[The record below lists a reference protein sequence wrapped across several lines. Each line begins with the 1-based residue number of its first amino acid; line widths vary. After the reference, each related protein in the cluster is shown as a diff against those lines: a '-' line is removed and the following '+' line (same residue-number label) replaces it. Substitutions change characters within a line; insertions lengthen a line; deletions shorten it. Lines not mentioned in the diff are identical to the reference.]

1 MIRHR
6 HRRHKE
12 TPELNITAFMNLMV
26 ILVPFLLIT
35 AVFTRLTIIELNLP
49 SGAPSETPPTPELQL
64 EVTILPDRLILGD
77 RDGGLIN
84 EFANVQHEAAS
95 QGASLEDYQWEEL
108 SEWLA
113 KVKARSLDTKNITL
127 RIHPAIQYDVAVRLM
142 DVVRSK
148 LIIRNGQPVHAELF
162 PNISIGNV
170 SEGEQ

>member
-49 SGAPSETPPTPELQL
+49 SGNPSENQDTPALQL
-64 EVTILPDRLILGD
+64 EVTILPNRLLVGD
-77 RDGGLIN
+77 REGGLIQ
-84 EFANVQHEAAS
+84 ELANVQHEET
-95 QGASLEDYQWEEL
+95 ASLGSIEDYQWEALAEL
-108 SEWLA
+108 LA
-113 KVKARSLDTKNITL
+113 KVKARSLETKNITL
-127 RIHPAIQYDVAVRLM
+127 RIHPAIHYDVAVRLM
-142 DVVRSK
+142 DTVRSK
-148 LIIRNGQPVHAELF
+148 VIFRNGQPVHAELF
-162 PNISIGNV
+162 PNIAIGNV

>member
-49 SGAPSETPPTPELQL
+49 SGAPSENQETPELQL
-64 EVTILPDRLILGD
+64 EVTILPSRLIVGD
-77 RDGGLIN
+77 REGGLIQ
-84 EFANVQHEAAS
+84 ELPNVLHDEA
-95 QGASLEDYQWEEL
+95 QGMGSIDDYQWEEL
-108 SEWLA
+108 AELLG
-113 KVKARSLDTKNITL
+113 KVKARALDSKSVTL
-127 RIHPAIQYDVAVRLM
+127 RIHPSIHYDVAVRLM
-142 DVVRSK
+142 DTVRSK
-148 LIIRNGQPVHAELF
+148 VIIRNGQAVHAELF